1 MKKYVINPSMRE
13 VMENGSRQLAVT
25 GDGYIV
31 EAASKRKLFDIIE
44 KKSYSFLNNDDAT
57 RIGKTILVHTI
68 SVKVPNTMR
77 TGTIGGEQCSA
88 LFKKYQKTMNIR
100 TQSIHPQP
108 KCIADIEHKYKGSTY
123 GAQCQICGIRFQ
135 LEFQDKIPI
144 YTYTNRPKNWWNTGK
159 ISTIMNDPESKKSL
173 VQTLLMRYSEK
184 HHRKQAADT

>member
-1 MKKYVINPSMRE
+1 MINPSLKE
-13 VMENGSRQLAVT
+13 VMENGIMQMVIT

-31 EAASKRKLFDIIE
+31 EAASKQKLFDIIE

-57 RIGKTILVHTI
+57 RIGKTILVNTI

-77 TGTIGGEQCSA
+77 TGTIDGNQCST
-88 LFKKYQKTMNIR
+88 LVEKYHKTMNMR

-135 LEFQDKIPI
+135 LEFLGKIPI
-144 YTYTNRPKNWWNTGK
+144 YTYTNRPKNWWNTGR
-159 ISTIMNDPESKKSL
+159 IGTIMNNPKAKKSL

-184 HHRKQAADT
+184 HHRKQAADP